1 MEKKG
6 RYLDLEEQEPEEH
19 RKQEKGGKI
28 AGMFRRSP
36 KPTNRSLPEQ
46 DSLSTHSELSG
57 SNDNLFDVNTKEKGM
72 FSGMFRNKSPKRSKE
87 LTPAQD
93 NVSTHSKLSV
103 SNDSLSD
110 NNNSKEKG
118 GMFSGMFRSKSP
130 KRSKDPTAAQ
140 DNVSTHSEL
149 SASYD
154 SLSDNS
160 YTKERGDDLTG
171 VRRAPK
177 PSQRTRPIQDSL
189 SLHSDLSL
197 SCEDL
202 SESSSKSGIM
212 GKILRN
218 PFRAASQDRNKS
230 EPEQDAGEG
239 SPPTARR
246 SGAKQ
251 NGVMNGI
258 LKNPFHSGTQE
269 KEQDSDSEE
278 RPTSTEHQPK
288 HKQNAVVGAVSK
300 LNPFR
305 SASKERHHKPEANLP
320 IYENVVPTS
329 QDSDQKPDEF
339 PPSYETVVHTSQ
351 ERDHNLEENLPLYE
365 EVIPTSQKSDHNL
378 EENPPL
384 YEEVIPTSQVRGE
397 GGPSEGEVKK
407 EREEAPRDR
416 VPKKG
421 KKPRNPFLPAKGAKG
436 RTRRE
441 PRSEDASGDTS
452 SDPKSKF
459 TQGGTQD
466 GEGKGKPPN
475 WLDEYRAGGT
485 EPEETGEEEEQ
496 DGDGL
501 MEWWNN
507 VEQWDDVTQDDEDL
521 TEKEEAKAFA
531 LTADKVQKAI
541 RVFNKLFTERA
552 EGLWQHVIDLRTIA
566 DGIDRFNKKTKI
578 AAITGGSTSALG
590 GIATIAGLALA
601 PVTMGTSLIVTAV
614 GLGVATAGGLT
625 SASASISN
633 TVNNSLDRKKV
644 EKIVEDYQSK
654 MADISKCMNFIK
666 QGIENLRKYD
676 VVKMKNH
683 AYNQDFPALTN
694 IYEDGAMAS
703 KAILINTGEI
713 MRVVQIANVAGS
725 TAARAVQIASLA
737 TGVLTGLF
745 VGMDIYFVAKDSR
758 ELKKGAKTEF
768 AAKIR
773 EVAEQL
779 HEGLVEL
786 NAIREELQDA
796 SRNSFT

>member
-57 SNDNLFDVNTKEKGM
+57 SNDNLFDVNTKEKGGM

-118 GMFSGMFRSKSP
+118 GMFSGMFKSP

-154 SLSDNS
+154 SLSDIS

-258 LKNPFHSGTQE
+258 LKNPFRSGTQE

-278 RPTSTEHQPK
+278 KPTSTEHQPK
-288 HKQNAVVGAVSK
+288 HKQNAVVGAISK
-300 LNPFR
+300 LNPFH

-329 QDSDQKPDEF
+329 QES
-339 PPSYETVVHTSQ
+339 
-351 ERDHNLEENLPLYE
+351 DHNLEENLPLYE
-365 EVIPTSQKSDHNL
+365 EVIPTSQ
-378 EENPPL
+378 E
-384 YEEVIPTSQVRGE
+384 RGE

-407 EREEAPRDR
+407 KREEAPRDR

-421 KKPRNPFLPAKGAKG
+421 KKPKNPFLPAKGAKG

-452 SDPKSKF
+452 SDSKSKF

-703 KAILINTGEI
+703 KALLINTGEI

-786 NAIREELQDA
+786 NAIREEMQDA